1 MATRYY
7 CDCCD
12 GIISDKSYPV
22 HAIEE
27 GGCGFVNSFEV
38 DESPAYRKRIEDYR
52 NSQAFKTSP
61 VFKKLV
67 QRGCDCCGSALAS
80 ESYPVCSECGF
91 TNSFLSD
98 DSSDY
103 SSLIERYKGST
114 LYRSSR
120 YYQAILKKKRE
131 EEARAATERA
141 AAEKAA
147 AEKAAAEKAAAEK
160 AAAEKAAAEKAA
172 AEKAAA
178 EKAAA
183 EKAAAEKAA
192 AEKAAAEKLAAEKA
206 KKERRNNAVKAISNI
221 CVVTNQYGW
230 NPNNSQ
236 FELKGSSKTQLA
248 ATGAECDSTIHWSD
262 LNIGQYL
269 PEGQTELQL
278 DISFVINGAEQRE
291 KCSVKPVKSDN
302 YWHLGVEF
310 TDDYKLYIYLGAYKG
325 DPNAQRSSE
334 IDLNKLFRF

>member
-1 MATRYY
+1 MSTGIFCPNCGEEIDASSLPECSTCGYDSSFTQGTKAGSDVEVENYRTSSEFRSTTYFASIIQRG
-7 CDCCD
+7 CECC
-12 GIISDKSYPV
+12 GNQLLAKSYPNCP
-22 HAIEE
+22 I
-27 GGCGFVNSFEV
+27 CGFANSYHKNLN
-38 DESPAYRKRIEDYR
+38 DLDKSRI
-52 NSQAFKTSP
+52 STHQSTS
-61 VFKKLV
+61 
-67 QRGCDCCGSALAS
+67 R
-80 ESYPVCSECGF
+80 
-91 TNSFLSD
+91 
-98 DSSDY
+98 
-103 SSLIERYKGST
+103 
-114 LYRSSR
+114 LYQN
-120 YYQAILKKKRE
+120 YI
-131 EEARAATERA
+131 
-141 AAEKAA
+141 
-147 AEKAAAEKAAAEK
+147 
-160 AAAEKAAAEKAA
+160 
-172 AEKAAA
+172 
-178 EKAAA
+178 
-183 EKAAAEKAA
+183 
-192 AEKAAAEKLAAEKA
+192 KA
-206 KKERRNNAVKAISNI
+206 KKEWDEKERIAAEEAAAKASRSDAVNALSNI

>member
-131 EEARAATERA
+131 EEARAATER
-141 AAEKAA
+141 
-147 AEKAAAEKAAAEK
+147 
-160 AAAEKAAAEKAA
+160 
-172 AEKAAA
+172 AAA